1 MRFTVGVIQNVASI
15 LVPVVVRAM
24 ILGTATVFKE
34 SLTFSDLV
42 VARVVLSLFPA
53 VTEVTSV
60 LETTSILISFNVPL
74 C

>member
-15 LVPVVVRAM
+15 LVSVVVGAM
-24 ILGTATVFKE
+24 ILGTVTVFKE

-53 VTEVTSV
+53 VTEITSV

>member
-1 MRFTVGVIQNVASI
+1 MRFAVGVIQNIASV
-15 LVPVVVRAM
+15 LVPVVVGAM
-24 ILGTATVFKE
+24 ILGTVTVFKE

-42 VARVVLSLFPA
+42 VARVVLSLLPA